1 MSIDQG
7 NHDAQL
13 TRIQRLVN
21 AARLEMQSPQRTDQ
35 ELRRLIRCEVND
47 LLKKTVPA
55 LGARS
60 A

>member
-7 NHDAQL
+7 NYDAQL
-13 TRIQRLVN
+13 SRVLRLVT
-21 AARLEMQSPQRTDQ
+21 AARLEMQSPQLTDR

-47 LLKKTVPA
+47 LLKKTVRA